1 MSSFNEFCA
10 LERAEEF
17 TGFSH
22 CKLDGISYGNFSD
35 DEDDTA
41 ELLAELQR
49 IKKERAQEEAR
60 KVNKLK
66 FIITSLSFLYVF
78 IKIM

>member
-10 LERAEEF
+10 LERAGGF

-22 CKLDGISYGNFSD
+22 CKLDDISYGNFSD

-66 FIITSLSFLYVF
+66 FIITSLSFLSVF
-78 IKIM
+78 IKIV

>member
-10 LERAEEF
+10 LERAEGF

-41 ELLAELQR
+41 DLLAELQR

-66 FIITSLSFLYVF
+66 FIITSSFLYVF
-78 IKIM
+78 IKIV